1 MTNALRFD
9 TDEDYNE
16 DLNIIKTKFTQLMN
30 VGVKQFAILADDAA
44 TPIGGGASY
53 VRLMTDLTNW
63 LKEKSKK
70 LLLD

>member
-1 MTNALRFD
+1 MFMSLHPFMTNALRFD

-44 TPIGGGASY
+44 IQLVEELA
-53 VRLMTDLTNW
+53 M
-63 LKEKSKK
+63 
-70 LLLD
+70 